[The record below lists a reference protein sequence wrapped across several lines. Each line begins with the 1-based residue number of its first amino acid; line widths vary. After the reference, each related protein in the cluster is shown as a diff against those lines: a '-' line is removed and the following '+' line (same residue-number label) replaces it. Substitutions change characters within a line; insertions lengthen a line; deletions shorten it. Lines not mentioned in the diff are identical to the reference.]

1 MKIADL
7 QTNHRRRAN
16 FTPMIDV
23 VFLLLIFF
31 MMISRFGDSHALPL
45 ALAGQGGATWPG
57 APRLVTISGDGP
69 QLNGAPVALADLAG
83 ALVPLM
89 TAPDDPVVLRP
100 AAGVPLQSLVDV
112 IQVLRHSGLTRL
124 VLAQ

>member
-7 QTNHRRRAN
+7 QTKHRRRAN

-31 MMISRFGDSHALPL
+31 MMISRFGGSHALPL

-57 APRLVTISGDGP
+57 APRLVTVEQDGP
-69 QLNGAPVALADLAG
+69 QLNGSPVALPDLAA
-83 ALVPLM
+83 ALVALM
-89 TAPDDPVVLRP
+89 TAPDDPIVLQP
-100 AAGVPLQSLVDV
+100 GADVPLQSLVDV
-112 IQVLRHSGLTRL
+112 IQSLRQSGLTRL
-124 VLAQ
+124 VLVE

>member
-45 ALAGQGGATWPG
+45 ALAHNLIATLIL
-57 APRLVTISGDGP
+57 ASTVRLI
-69 QLNGAPVALADLAG
+69 
-83 ALVPLM
+83 
-89 TAPDDPVVLRP
+89 
-100 AAGVPLQSLVDV
+100 
-112 IQVLRHSGLTRL
+112 
-124 VLAQ
+124 